1 MTDIPSQLHSVPS
14 RLGTSAHYEDGVF
27 TMSLEPTPEVLHHG
41 IVRASAIAFLIDALA
56 GISLD
61 QDRSAWTLTTDLS
74 MRMRPVP
81 APARLLATNT
91 IVRQGRRSATST
103 VDVMDD
109 AGTLVATAAIGFA
122 KVLRKEGD
130 PPKPTVSFED
140 AARIFTD
147 RPTLDDPVRQAAGVR
162 TIDAAAGIVEVDVT
176 PSLQNPAG
184 TLQGAMVALVAECAA
199 EDLATERSGHPHVV
213 TDLDLRYLT
222 KTAAGPVRTSSRL
235 LGEDAGAP
243 VEVLLTDRSLG
254 LTTTHV
260 FARAVPV
267 PEP

>member
-27 TMSLEPTPEVLHHG
+27 TMSLEPTAEVLHHG
-41 IVRASAIAFLIDALA
+41 IVRASAVAFLIDALA
-56 GISLD
+56 GITLD
-61 QDRSAWTLTTDLS
+61 QDGGAWTLTTDLS

-103 VDVMDD
+103 VDVVDD
-109 AGTLVATAAIGFA
+109 AGALVATAAIGFA
-122 KVLRKEGD
+122 KIPRKEGD

-140 AARIFTD
+140 AARIFQD
-147 RPTLDDPVRQAAGVR
+147 RPTLDLPLRAAAGLR
-162 TIDAAAGIVEVDVT
+162 SIDAAAGVVEVDVT
-176 PSLQNPAG
+176 PALQNPAG
-184 TLQGAMVALVAECAA
+184 TLQGAMVALVAECAV

-222 KTAAGPVRTSSRL
+222 KTAAGPVRSSCTV
-235 LGEDAGAP
+235 LGDDPSAP
-243 VEVLLTDRSLG
+243 VEVLLTDLSLG
-254 LTTTHV
+254 QVTTHG
-260 FARAVPV
+260 FARAAPV
-267 PEP
+267 PSA